1 MKFISKEV
9 IATIVFIIF
18 ITIALCTSCS
28 NVSPFYYDTIFPR
41 YSKFEGFAP
50 KSNHTDYSTTEKHL
64 PLDNY
69 NRYLITPKT
78 ECNKPECNKPEFNK
92 QDAVCD
98 KIFGFNGL
106 LCTKQEVDAKLDM
119 FSDAPGKLGC
129 GNSFGL
135 SNSKGS
141 LCLNDTHINLLRTR
155 GGNNTGG
162 DSLS

>member
-1 MKFISKEV
+1 MSFISKEV
-9 IATIVFIIF
+9 VATFVFIIF
-18 ITIALCTSCS
+18 ITIVLCTTCTK
-28 NVSPFYYDTIFPR
+28 VSPFYYDTIFPR
-41 YSKFEGFAP
+41 YSNFEGFAP
-50 KSNHTDYSTTEKHL
+50 KADYVDYSTKEHL

-69 NRYLITPKT
+69 NRFLITPKT
-78 ECNKPECNKPEFNK
+78 ECNKPECNKPEHNK

-106 LCTKQEVDAKLDM
+106 LCHKQEVDAKLDM
-119 FSDAPGKLGC
+119 FSDAPGKLECANG
-129 GNSFGL
+129 FGL

-141 LCLNDTHINLLRTR
+141 LCLTETHINLLRSR